1 MHQIS
6 CTIRPSHPLLG
17 PFPSALNLS
26 QHEVAK
32 VSEFQLQQKYFNEYS
47 GLISIRIGCFDLFAV
62 QGTLKSILQHHSSKP
77 SIIPCSLPVY
87 FNSPIIAK
95 LCLCFWIYS
104 LDGYRFSSKD
114 LAPFFF
120 SWLQSPSAVVLEPE
134 KIQSVT
140 VSISPPCFRYLT
152 WNDWT
157 SYHDLHFFNVEVWA
171 RFFTL
176 LFLFISRLFSYS
188 SLFVIYVV
196 SRAYLRLLIFLQAIL
211 ILVWASSSLAFHT
224 MCSEY
229 KLNKPHNN
237 IQPWCT
243 PFPIW
248 N

>member
-1 MHQIS
+1 MLTSCILQLSHNCKVMPLLLNILFRWLQIS
-6 CTIRPSHPLLG
+6 
-17 PFPSALNLS
+17 
-26 QHEVAK
+26 
-32 VSEFQLQQKYFNEYS
+32 FQGS
-47 GLISIRIGCFDLFAV
+47 SI
-62 QGTLKSILQHHSSKP
+62 
-77 SIIPCSLPVY
+77 
-87 FNSPIIAK
+87 
-95 LCLCFWIYS
+95 
-104 LDGYRFSSKD
+104 
-114 LAPFFF
+114 FFF

-211 ILVWASSSLAFHT
+211 ILVWASSSLALHT

-243 PFPIW
+243 PFQFETSAFFHVQS
-248 N
+248 